1 MKELAENIVIRKMTA
16 EDYDAVYGLWKR
28 TEGMGLRAID
38 DSREGI
44 RFFLQK
50 NPETNFV
57 AILEGKLVG
66 VILGSYDGRR
76 GYVYHTAV
84 EKDLRKKGIG
94 KALVATLLKTYK
106 RLGTTKLGLIVLTN
120 NPEGLK
126 YWEKQGFV
134 LRTDNHYLSYTVN
147 PDNV

>member
-1 MKELAENIVIRKMTA
+1 MAEKEENITIRAMVA
-16 EDYDAVYGLWKR
+16 EDYDAVYALWKR

-44 RFFLQK
+44 AKFLRK

-57 AILEGKLVG
+57 ALKAGQLVG

-84 EKDLRKKGIG
+84 ESELRGQGIG
-94 KALVATLLKTYK
+94 KALVNTLLAKYK
-106 RLGTTKLGLIVLTN
+106 EIGATKLGLIVLTN

-126 YWEKQGFV
+126 YWQKRGFV
-134 LRTDNHYLSYTVN
+134 LRTDNHYLSYTVDPEN
-147 PDNV
+147 I